1 MTRPFSQVNA
11 LPIRD
16 SANVAMSKMA
26 LNDED
31 LGSPK
36 EVPLV
41 ADWNKDE
48 TDTGSDPG
56 LGLASLDQLRDSGAR
71 SPAVGLAGLDD
82 MKFDLTKKRLP
93 AFTKPT
99 VISRYQYFS
108 SSYG

>member
-11 LPIRD
+11 LPVRD
-16 SANVAMSKMA
+16 SANVAMSKIA

-41 ADWNKDE
+41 ADWNKD
-48 TDTGSDPG
+48 DSDSDQGQG
-56 LGLASLDQLRDSGAR
+56 LGLASLDQLRDSAAR

-82 MKFDLTKKRLP
+82 MKFDLTKKR
-93 AFTKPT
+93 
-99 VISRYQYFS
+99 
-108 SSYG
+108 